1 MPAKLQASL
10 CYFGTNKV
18 VLGGAK
24 LRVGPKDH
32 SGLDHAMWKIVK
44 YLYAT
49 DFTSFFFFFFFFKK
63 KLLEWWKFY
72 KKKIPKNWPIL
83 CFYLSVRKWLQKFCK
98 DIIPA

>member
-49 DFTSFFFFFFFFKK
+49 DFTSFFFFFFFLKKNYWNDESFIKK
-63 KLLEWWKFY
+63 KFRKIDPFYVSIYPLENGY
-72 KKKIPKNWPIL
+72 KN
-83 CFYLSVRKWLQKFCK
+83 FVRT
-98 DIIPA
+98 